1 MATATIRTGV
11 SRRRVRSI
19 SGCVAAAT
27 LILSLGACSR
37 TDDANDDA
45 AATIDDLED
54 QLAAETDRAD
64 DAEAKLELLS
74 SQFPIEVTASLEE
87 FDLIGAYT
95 MKLTEAYCAG
105 LPQCG
110 RSGQNDIRA
119 DIIQGS
125 NGLELKIPSVLTAGL
140 FAINGSLFAV
150 TDSDQIVDPCG
161 ATTRLARV
169 STTIFADGI
178 SIAAD
183 GTRTLTGL
191 GASLLV
197 SAGAV
202 EGCEEGVVFYAASLT
217 PA

>member
-1 MATATIRTGV
+1 MSSATIHAGA

-19 SGCVAAAT
+19 SGCVVAAMLT
-27 LILSLGACSR
+27 VTLGACGS
-37 TDDANDDA
+37 DDEANDDA

-64 DAEAKLELLS
+64 DAEAKLELIS

-105 LPQCG
+105 LAQCG

-125 NGLELKIPSVLTAGL
+125 NGLELQIPSVLTAGL

-161 ATTRLARV
+161 ATPRAARV

-178 SIAAD
+178 SVADD

-197 SAGAV
+197 SVGAL